1 MHASTRNVCYV
12 ARVQSSDLD
21 RDGFGTLLAAIQKR
35 TGMSDDA
42 IAQAAGVSR
51 SQVWRWVNSGSR
63 PKYEPVVRLAAFL
76 VADRPEVAEDAFKLL
91 PAAGYESPPAPDNP
105 RTRVTPPLE
114 ADASLQPYL
123 DIIEMERAA
132 GIPPRSPGEE
142 RIWASRRYGEQE
154 KRNLI
159 AVIRQLDDD
168 SVRESQRSTGLGPGR
183 LRAISN
189 EQVTT
194 G

>member
-1 MHASTRNVCYV
+1 MHASTQDVCYV

-63 PKYEPVVRLAAFL
+63 PKYGPVARLAAFL
-76 VADRPEVAEDAFKLL
+76 MADRPEVAEDASKLL
-91 PAAGYESPPAPDNP
+91 PSAGYESPPTPDNP
-105 RTRVTPPLE
+105 RTRVTRALE
-114 ADASLQPYL
+114 ADVSLQPYL
-123 DIIEMERAA
+123 DILEMERAA
-132 GIPPRSPGEE
+132 GIPPRSPGEQ
-142 RIWASRRYGEQE
+142 RIWDSQRYSEQA

-159 AVIRQLDDD
+159 AMIRQLDDD
-168 SVRESQRSTGLGPGR
+168 SVRQSQRGTGLGRPG
-183 LRAISN
+183 LA
-189 EQVTT
+189 VTGNGPEMT